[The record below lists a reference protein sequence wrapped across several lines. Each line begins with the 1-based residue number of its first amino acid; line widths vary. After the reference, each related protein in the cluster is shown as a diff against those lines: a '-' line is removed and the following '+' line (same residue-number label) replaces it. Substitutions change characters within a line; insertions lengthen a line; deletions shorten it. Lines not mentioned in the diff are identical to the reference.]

1 MRECNKKEPY
11 GISALDTTIK
21 SVMVI
26 EVIKITSVTG
36 NGTSE
41 DSTRIVEN
49 FYTKTGK
56 HIGCQLVESTN
67 STPVTLKGVNKDV
80 EN

>member
-1 MRECNKKEPY
+1 MRMRECNKKEPY

-36 NGTSE
+36 GGAIE
-41 DSTRIVEN
+41 DPVRTVEN
-49 FYTKTGK
+49 FYTKAGK
-56 HIGCQLVESTN
+56 HIGARLVEST
-67 STPVTLKGVNKDV
+67 DA
-80 EN
+80 ER

>member
-26 EVIKITSVTG
+26 EVIKITSITG

-41 DSTRIVEN
+41 DPVRIVEN

-56 HIGCQLVESTN
+56 HIGSQLVESTDADK
-67 STPVTLKGVNKDV
+67 SGKEHEKK
-80 EN
+80 